1 MRALKQLGNA
11 CAASAPVDIAERYL
25 KTAVQRLF
33 VVRRTLASYG
43 RLPLRDY
50 VTRLSRFRESS
61 CQGRADL
68 FEAVRDYASPLLGEE
83 LAERAANDLA
93 RTPVVLTA
101 NHHGVD
107 FFAQSLQSNLIFA
120 LREPDAAAR
129 PNTVPVFAC
138 GAVPLNNLTYPRG
151 LLVYRGGGNAAPQW
165 PIKLPVF
172 PDRCKHDLVS
182 NASGFDESMLHR
194 TDHRVQRMIAEGR
207 IASELQSS
215 LQSILQTDYADPA
228 VLAEHGYS
236 EQAVILNQRIWK
248 RLFRNPEAAP
258 ELVTLELEKIAA
270 RLLRH
275 DFANT
280 TSLAWRVLFQ
290 RDLRDAVLAALDGQR
305 ACWDLSALHARA
317 VGGAIDGTGPSAPVG
332 CGTVFFWG
340 IDESKRRVPLGLRP
354 GNPGMLVGVGGDG
367 ERFEMPLEPTGL
379 CTALEEQK
387 LLPSLFTSYL
397 CIALARG
404 VNCVGGYYQAE
415 YLPIMQRA
423 VAGALSQWGR
433 CSALAE
439 EVSLVPTTAY
449 LSGMQAV
456 MGPAGDAALLP
467 AGVFEIMA
475 GGGLDDEDLTCMGD
489 LSVRDAH
496 LASVADTVL
505 DVAADSI
512 DSHRWQER
520 LGVDLRRVLG
530 CRIVVK

>member
-1 MRALKQLGNA
+1 MRALKQPANA
-11 CAASAPVDIAERYL
+11 CVTTPPVSIAERYL
-25 KTAVQRLF
+25 KTALQRLF

-50 VTRLSRFRESS
+50 LTRLSRFMESS

-68 FEAVRDYASPLLGEE
+68 FEAVRDYASPLLGEG
-83 LAERAANDLA
+83 LAEHAANDLA
-93 RTPVVLTA
+93 HTPVVLTA

-107 FFAQSLQSNLIFA
+107 FFAQSLQSSLAFA
-120 LREPDAAAR
+120 LRGGDAATR
-129 PNTVPVFAC
+129 PSTVPVFAC
-138 GAVPLNNLTYPRG
+138 GAIPLNNLTYPRG
-151 LLVYRGGGNAAPQW
+151 LLVYRGGRNAAPHW

-194 TDHRVQRMIAEGR
+194 TGHRVQRLIAEGR
-207 IASELQSS
+207 IAWDLQSS
-215 LQSILQTDYADPA
+215 LQSILRSDYADPA

-236 EQAVILNQRIWK
+236 EQAVMLNQRIWK

-258 ELVTLELEKIAA
+258 DLVYLELEKIAA
-270 RLLRH
+270 RLLL
-275 DFANT
+275 DDLANT
-280 TSLAWRVLFQ
+280 SSLAWRVLFQ
-290 RDLRDAVLAALDGQR
+290 CDVRDAVLAALDGQR
-305 ACWDLSALHARA
+305 ACWDLSALRA
-317 VGGAIDGTGPSAPVG
+317 LSDGGASGSGRASAPAG

-340 IDESKRRVPLGLRP
+340 IDENKRRVPLSLRP
-354 GNPGMLVGVGGDG
+354 GSPGMLVGVGEHG
-367 ERFEMPLEPTGL
+367 ERSELPLEPARL
-379 CTALEEQK
+379 SIALKEQK

-404 VNCVGGYYQAE
+404 VTCVGGYYQAE
-415 YLPIMQRA
+415 YLPVMQRA
-423 VAGALSQWGR
+423 VAGALSKCGR
-433 CSALAE
+433 CPALAD

-449 LSGMQAV
+449 LSGMQTV

-467 AGVFEIMA
+467 AGVVEIIA
-475 GGGLDDEDLTCMGD
+475 GGGLDEGDLTRMGD

-496 LASVADTVL
+496 LASLADTVL
-505 DVAADSI
+505 DVAADTIES
-512 DSHRWQER
+512 DRWQER